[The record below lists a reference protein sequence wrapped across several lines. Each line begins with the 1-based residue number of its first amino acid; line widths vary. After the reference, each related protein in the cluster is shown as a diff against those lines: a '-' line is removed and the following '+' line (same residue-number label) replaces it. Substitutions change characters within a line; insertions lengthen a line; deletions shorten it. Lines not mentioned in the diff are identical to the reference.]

1 MGLFEQF
8 PYQNFHELN
17 LDWLINEIKKLGDSA
32 VLSVNGQTGDVILYQ
47 SENIVFPEVESNQW
61 RMVRTADGHTAGVMF
76 QNGLMYVMFDSAA
89 ERVYTVE
96 HPPTYPVTS
105 VNGQTGAVEL
115 YQSAGVRL
123 PDVTDD
129 YTNVR
134 RQIQTNGQ
142 DNIVGIEV
150 KADKAYRMKDT
161 NRYDIYDSANQ
172 PPYPVTSVNGQTG
185 AVMLAIPFAS
195 VSADD
200 VMFTQAASGHE
211 WGIGRETLDGTSTIQ
226 LRTDASHAEAWV
238 DFFNEDT
245 QATYSRKL
253 LTTDDIPSGS
263 GVISVNGLAG
273 VVVITGTDIKRN
285 ANSQD
290 SIEDALDA
298 LDAEVLSQGGDIT
311 DLQDDVQDLQ
321 TAVAGLSGA
330 DGLAYIVTGD
340 TASAAVPSG
349 AYAYIKNNTHS
360 LADGYYQN
368 TSASAFP
375 VSGGTAD
382 STVFTAVS
390 AEGVLNELNNN
401 FIPEDVTATLATG
414 ITFVGTYTNIKK
426 IGNLVT
432 GELWIS
438 TPATS
443 NITVASLPF
452 KPYALTHFPIV
463 DTSNGAIASSYARL
477 ETDGT
482 LKKFGSHIGLI
493 VLINYVCVDE

>member
-47 SENIVFPEVESNQW
+47 SENVVFPEVDSNQW

-150 KADKAYRMKDT
+150 KADKAYRMKDSS
-161 NRYDIYDSANQ
+161 RYDIYDSANQ

-185 AVMLAIPFAS
+185 AVMLAVPFAS
-195 VSADD
+195 VSVDD

-211 WGIGRETLDGTSTIQ
+211 WGVGRETLDGTSTIQ

-253 LTTDDIPSGS
+253 LTTDDIPSS
-263 GVISVNGLAG
+263 TGVISVNGLAG

-321 TAVAGLSGA
+321 TAVSGLSGGA

-340 TASAAVPSG
+340 TANAAVPAG

-390 AEGVLNELNNN
+390 AEGVLNALNNN
-401 FIPEDVTATLATG
+401 FNPASIQLADTTGAIVVYSSVNRTSGTG
-414 ITFVGTYTNIKK
+414 IVFDIAGFTKRPTSITPNNFQIYDADTWKNLTIGEWFVSGITLYIAIDMTNISS
-426 IGNLVT
+426 VT
-432 GELWIS
+432 VG
-438 TPATS
+438 PHG
-443 NITVASLPF
+443 VRGSLSF
-452 KPYALTHFPIV
+452 TY
-463 DTSNGAIASSYARL
+463 
-477 ETDGT
+477 
-482 LKKFGSHIGLI
+482 
-493 VLINYVCVDE
+493 

>member
-61 RMVRTADGHTAGVMF
+61 RMVRTADGHSAGVMF

-150 KADKAYRMKDT
+150 KADKAYRMKDSA
-161 NRYDIYDSANQ
+161 RYDIYDSANQ

-253 LTTDDIPSGS
+253 LTTDDIPSS
-263 GVISVNGLAG
+263 TGVISVNGLAG

-321 TAVAGLSGA
+321 TAVADITSGLS
-330 DGLAYIVTGD
+330 YIVTGD
-340 TASAAVPSG
+340 TANAAVPSG

-360 LADGYYQN
+360 LTDGYYQN

-382 STVFTAVS
+382 STVFTAVP
-390 AEGVLNELNNN
+390 AEGVLNSLNNK
-401 FIPEDVTATLATG
+401 FIETEYSIDSSVSVASHATIYMNIGTVNGYHPISAYAKFTVGNGNILPLNPYFETSENRWACRMYNISASAQNSGTG
-414 ITFVGTYTNIKK
+414 K
-426 IGNLVT
+426 IGII
-432 GELWIS
+432 WM
-438 TPATS
+438 
-443 NITVASLPF
+443 
-452 KPYALTHFPIV
+452 K
-463 DTSNGAIASSYARL
+463 D
-477 ETDGT
+477 
-482 LKKFGSHIGLI
+482 
-493 VLINYVCVDE
+493 

>member
-47 SENIVFPEVESNQW
+47 SENIVFPEVESDTW
-61 RMVRTADGHTAGVMF
+61 RMVRTADGHTCGVMF
-76 QNGLMYVMFDSAA
+76 QNGLMYVMFDNAA
-89 ERVYTVE
+89 ERVYTVD

-150 KADKAYRMKDT
+150 KADKAYRMKDSA
-161 NRYDIYDSANQ
+161 RYDIYDSANQ
-172 PPYPVTSVNGQTG
+172 PPYPVSSVNGQTG
-185 AVMLAIPFAS
+185 AVLLAIPFAS
-195 VSADD
+195 VSVDD

-321 TAVAGLSGA
+321 TAVSGLSGGA

-340 TASAAVPSG
+340 TASAAVPAG

-360 LADGYYQN
+360 LTDGYYQN

-382 STVFTAVS
+382 STVFTAVP
-390 AEGVLNELNNN
+390 AEGVLNALNNN
-401 FIPEDVTATLATG
+401 IMQEIDTGTSGTNALKAYKTRNMVMLMTIGNGINLTTSGYQLPSSLIPKYEGSGVPGIRWTNNEWHIDAWFSVDTTGKLFCYVLADKTATSYDKF
-414 ITFVGTYTNIKK
+414 I
-426 IGNLVT
+426 
-432 GELWIS
+432 LWYE
-438 TPATS
+438 
-443 NITVASLPF
+443 V
-452 KPYALTHFPIV
+452 
-463 DTSNGAIASSYARL
+463 
-477 ETDGT
+477 
-482 LKKFGSHIGLI
+482 
-493 VLINYVCVDE
+493 

>member
-47 SENIVFPEVESNQW
+47 SENIVFPEVESNTW

-185 AVMLAIPFAS
+185 AVMLAIPFANLNI
-195 VSADD
+195 DD

-211 WGIGRETLDGTSTIQ
+211 WGIGRETLDGTSIIQ
-226 LRTDASHAEAWV
+226 IRTDASHAEAWV

-245 QATYSRKL
+245 QVTFSRKL
-253 LTTDDIPSGS
+253 LTTDDIPSS
-263 GVISVNGLAG
+263 TGVISVNGLAG

-298 LDAEVLSQGGDIT
+298 LDNEVLSQGGDIT

-321 TAVAGLSGA
+321 TAVSDITSGLS
-330 DGLAYIVTGD
+330 YIVTGD
-340 TASAAVPSG
+340 TANAAVPAG

-368 TSASAFP
+368 TSASSFP

-382 STVFTAVS
+382 STVFTAVA
-390 AEGVLNELNNN
+390 AEGILNALNNKLFPDPTN
-401 FIPEDVTATLATG
+401 VLVDSHSSGTAVNYTATQDCYFMGWVLS
-414 ITFVGTYTNIKK
+414 GTLTK
-426 IGNLVT
+426 VT
-432 GELWIS
+432 LNNVEI
-438 TPATS
+438 
-443 NITVASLPF
+443 VEASLVAINGTNYYTCSINLF
-452 KPYALTHFPIV
+452 LKAGDTIKTTSGSLRHVVMAL
-463 DTSNGAIASSYARL
+463 R
-477 ETDGT
+477 
-482 LKKFGSHIGLI
+482 
-493 VLINYVCVDE
+493 

>member
-150 KADKAYRMKDT
+150 KADKAYRMKDSA
-161 NRYDIYDSANQ
+161 RYDIYDSANQ
-172 PPYPVTSVNGQTG
+172 PPYPVSSVNGQTG

-195 VSADD
+195 VSVDD

-321 TAVAGLSGA
+321 TAVAGLSGGA

-340 TASAAVPSG
+340 TANAAVPAG

-360 LADGYYQN
+360 LTDGYYQN
-368 TSASAFP
+368 TSASSFP
-375 VSGGTAD
+375 TTGGTAD

-390 AEGVLNELNNN
+390 SEGILNALNNKLSYLDN
-401 FIPEDVTATLATG
+401 V
-414 ITFVGTYTNIKK
+414 
-426 IGNLVT
+426 VT
-432 GELWIS
+432 GVPVDIS
-438 TPATS
+438 GYSDVNNAYVCPA
-443 NITVASLPF
+443 
-452 KPYALTHFPIV
+452 
-463 DTSNGAIASSYARL
+463 DGYARVAGNGHWL
-477 ETDGT
+477 KIVNYANLGEWFMESTGT
-482 LKKFGSHIGLI
+482 NAMSVYCKKGTKLVANGSSAKYFPM
-493 VLINYVCVDE
+493 VST

>member
-47 SENIVFPEVESNQW
+47 SENVVFPEVDSNQW

-185 AVMLAIPFAS
+185 AVMLAVPFAS
-195 VSADD
+195 VSVDD

-253 LTTDDIPSGS
+253 LTTDDIPSS
-263 GVISVNGLAG
+263 TGVISVNGLAG

-321 TAVAGLSGA
+321 TAVADITSGLS
-330 DGLAYIVTGD
+330 YIVTGD
-340 TASAAVPSG
+340 SASAAVPSG

-382 STVFTAVS
+382 STVFTAVP
-390 AEGVLNELNNN
+390 AEGVLNALNNKIVN
-401 FIPEDVTATLATG
+401 VSSTAAGTVAVQAVSKIGKAVFGCIDVNLTSA
-414 ITFVGTYTNIKK
+414 VGQDTWATNIAQ
-426 IGNLVT
+426 
-432 GELWIS
+432 IS
-438 TPATS
+438 DAANYPAVQTEVPADS
-443 NITVASLPF
+443 GGGYGGIVRINTNGQIDFYNSGSASGSL
-452 KPYALTHFPIV
+452 KTIL
-463 DTSNGAIASSYARL
+463 SYFTA
-477 ETDGT
+477 
-482 LKKFGSHIGLI
+482 
-493 VLINYVCVDE
+493 